1 MKKSWGIIFS
11 AAAISLTSC
20 SQFTNPAVEC
30 GSEESKNLVI
40 QVFKDEL
47 NKKSLA
53 QLKELL
59 KEGITGIDVAKVRAL
74 NQQMNFSI
82 ADVRTNHNDAQSKK
96 KLCVGTFNAELTP
109 ETIQTANESRAL
121 VNESSLQDFALVGDV
136 PFENTKLSYDV
147 EYSIQPTDDGQKIYT
162 QVSNSEL
169 AVTFLNQVFLDVL
182 SKPARQNIQIQQLQ
196 ESEQQAQLAA
206 QETAQAE
213 EAAQQLKNDQQ
224 AYAQLQ
230 INEAQAKLD
239 QSNEKINLVWNA
251 FSKDIRGKLLS
262 DQKGWLKKRE
272 LECRLTSVGAENKEI
287 ARLGC
292 EQRLTEQRTVEL
304 KRVLDSAQTDQ

>member
-1 MKKSWGIIFS
+1 MKISWGIIAS
-11 AAAISLTSC
+11 ITALSLTGC
-20 SQFTNPAVEC
+20 SQFTNPTVEC

-47 NKKSLA
+47 NKKSMA

-59 KEGITGIDVAKVRAL
+59 KNGITGIDVAKVRAL
-74 NQQMNFSI
+74 NQQMNFSLT
-82 ADVRTNHNDAQSKK
+82 DVRTNHNDSQSKK
-96 KLCVGTFNAELTP
+96 KLCIGTFNAQLTP

-121 VNESSLQDFALVGDV
+121 INESSLQDFAVVGDV

-147 EYSIQPTDDGQKIYT
+147 EYSIQPTDDGKKIYT
-162 QVSNSEL
+162 QVSNSDL
-169 AVTFLNQVFLDVL
+169 AITFLNQVFLDVL
-182 SKPARQNIQIQQLQ
+182 SKPARQNIQLQQLQ
-196 ESEQQAQLAA
+196 ENEQEAQLAA
-206 QETAQAE
+206 QETAEAE
-213 EAAQQLKNDQQ
+213 EAAQQLQNDQQ

-230 INEAQAKLD
+230 INEAKVKLD

-251 FSKDIRGKLLS
+251 FSKEIRGKLLS
-262 DQKGWLKKRE
+262 DQKAWLKKRE
-272 LECRLTSVGAENKEI
+272 LECRLTTVGSDNKEV

-304 KRVLDSAQTDQ
+304 KRVFDSAEQTE